1 MTTFQKSGALAAW
14 AMALSYI
21 IGFAIFIF
29 YLDPPSFAEPVE
41 RVTYLIANKTLL
53 LSAMSIIYI
62 LAGLA
67 LLVLVLALHDR
78 LKTAAQSPMQVATA
92 IGIIWV
98 GVLVASGMIYT
109 TGAESAIKL
118 YASDPDR
125 AATLWMSVGLI
136 QNGLGGGTELLG
148 GLWIVVVSFVALRSG
163 KLSKPLNWLGFLI
176 GIAGIFSIVPAWN
189 FLVDIFGLS
198 QIVWFI
204 WVGAVMLFSMER
216 GGVSPRGSFIL
227 AAGS

>member
-1 MTTFQKSGALAAW
+1 MTTFQKAGALAAW
-14 AMALSYI
+14 ALALCYI

-41 RVTYLIANKTLL
+41 RVTFLIANKILL

-62 LAGLA
+62 FAGLA
-67 LLVLVLALHDR
+67 LLVLVLALHER
-78 LKTAAQSPMQVATA
+78 LKAEAQSLMQVATA

-109 TGAESAIKL
+109 TGAESVIKL
-118 YASDPDR
+118 YATDPER
-125 AATLWMSVGLI
+125 AATLWIAVGLV

-148 GLWIVVVSFVALRSG
+148 GLWIITVSWIALRSG

-176 GIAGIFSIVPAWN
+176 GIAGVFSIVPAWN
-189 FLVDIFGLS
+189 VFVDIFGLS

-204 WVGAVMLFSMER
+204 WVGAVMLFSAER
-216 GGVSPRGSFIL
+216 DEVI
-227 AAGS
+227 A